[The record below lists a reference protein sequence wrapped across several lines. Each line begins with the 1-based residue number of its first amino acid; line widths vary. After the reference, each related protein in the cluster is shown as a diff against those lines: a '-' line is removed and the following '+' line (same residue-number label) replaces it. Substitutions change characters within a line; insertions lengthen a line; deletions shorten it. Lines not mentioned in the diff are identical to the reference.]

1 MDWSK
6 AKTILI
12 LGFVAL
18 NLFLGFLLY
27 GGHPAE
33 DNTPAVSYQQA
44 AEYLAGRGWQVYAP
58 EPQAPETVMSLGFRP
73 YAPDFDTVSTAFFGP
88 DVTPTVSRQEGEVPS
103 ATYSSGSSQLIL
115 NGYGV
120 VFFYGDG
127 SLHTAAADVLAAAA
141 GELLPNLQQTTTGA
155 FVQNHGGLR
164 LSGTYVNLTQSK
176 TAVQGYTQQLVEIQS
191 ETKAGPCVSPAR
203 AMLSAVQALEEAA
216 AAPTAIES
224 LELCYWAPQ
233 LSVQSG
239 QMVTV
244 WQVGFEDGHTILVNA
259 ATGEV
264 EAS

>member
-1 MDWSK
+1 MVIPC
-6 AKTILI
+6 ILP
-12 LGFVAL
+12 
-18 NLFLGFLLY
+18 FLTVTEFLLEV
-27 GGHPAE
+27 A
-33 DNTPAVSYQQA
+33 SA
-44 AEYLAGRGWQVYAP
+44 A
-58 EPQAPETVMSLGFRP
+58 T
-73 YAPDFDTVSTAFFGP
+73 
-88 DVTPTVSRQEGEVPS
+88 GEVP
-103 ATYSSGSSQLIL
+103 
-115 NGYGV
+115 
-120 VFFYGDG
+120 
-127 SLHTAAADVLAAAA
+127 
-141 GELLPNLQQTTTGA
+141 
-155 FVQNHGGLR
+155 
-164 LSGTYVNLTQSK
+164 GTYVNLTQSK